1 MIKQTFVLSL
11 LLISVPAI
19 ASTPCP
25 TCKKS
30 YVASSLEEA
39 LIAQQE
45 VKKSVL
51 KKISFDKPF
60 SDGKAGKTLP
70 AKSPTAII
78 MNQDKRNN
86 RDNQTGSTY
95 GMEGSLA
102 PKTRSFKIL
111 KLIFVIKEQSAPA
124 FTHWLYYL
132 AHSKNYLV
140 KGIWYCL
147 SSRTQINLQLE
158 LSQGSRLV
166 ICGTMRWWHTG
177 LSLRKKL
184 CGLSYQSMSQCKR
197 HFYPNCAHQAC
208 FTLAAKL
215 SMYSY

>member
-1 MIKQTFVLSL
+1 MIRQLMIKQTFVLSL

-60 SDGKAGKTLP
+60 SEGKAGKTLP

-86 RDNQTGSTY
+86 RDNQTGSRY
-95 GMEGSLA
+95 EMEGSCA
-102 PKTRSFKIL
+102 PKRDKVLEIAN
-111 KLIFVIKEQSAPA
+111 APFRPSYVTNSYA
-124 FTHWLYYL
+124 SNNPGHQNLRAT
-132 AHSKNYLV
+132 SDK
-140 KGIWYCL
+140 
-147 SSRTQINLQLE
+147 NLQ
-158 LSQGSRLV
+158 
-166 ICGTMRWWHTG
+166 
-177 LSLRKKL
+177 
-184 CGLSYQSMSQCKR
+184 YQLGQKR
-197 HFYPNCAHQAC
+197 
-208 FTLAAKL
+208 
-215 SMYSY
+215 